1 MYCPECGNEVKENAK
16 FCAKCGTKLNFAQK
30 AETPVAENKPEA
42 PATKPVVEKQV
53 APVTEQKAEPVA
65 EKKAPAGENKPEPV
79 AENKTENKKSKTII
93 IILSIIIAILLGVG
107 AGYVVVDKDIFGL
120 FDSENE
126 AEDDEDESIDEEDD
140 KDDEDSDA
148 IKDEEDSEDK
158 KAEKKKKKKKKAET
172 EDVVVAKEATET
184 AAPVE
189 EVEETVV
196 EEEVSEYILEYSSA
210 RFYNLEDLYGMT
222 AEECRIARNEIYARH
237 GRLFSDAEL
246 QAYFN
251 EKSWYEG
258 YIDPDDFK
266 ETMLNDYEI
275 FNRDLIIEY
284 EKSMGYR

>member
-16 FCAKCGTKLNFAQK
+16 FCAKCGTKLNFAPK
-30 AETPVAENKPEA
+30 AETPVAE
-42 PATKPVVEKQV
+42 PAVEKQV
-53 APVTEQKAEPVA
+53 APAVEQKAEPVA

-172 EDVVVAKEATET
+172 EDVVAKEATEA
-184 AAPVE
+184 AAPAE
-189 EVEETVV
+189 EVEETAV

-258 YIDPDDFK
+258 YINPDDFK